1 MASQITIPRLGWNM
15 DEGVFMGWIKKDG
28 AAIDVD
34 DPLFTLEADKA
45 TEDIPSLTRGTLH
58 ILEGGPKPGDKVA
71 VGAVIGLLL
80 EEGEV
85 AASTGHAVPAA
96 PGRRATEMVVAP
108 ANAHPARARPD
119 RDNDERATASAKP
132 VGPTASPRAR
142 RVAGEIGVDWTKLEG
157 GGSTGRIRER
167 DVRAFAA
174 ASQGAPG
181 SSTRRRIAHRLQQ
194 SLRATVPVTLVTTAD
209 ATQLVQLF
217 RQLQDE
223 SQSSGAA
230 APTYTDL
237 LVKLAAGSLQEHP
250 HLNAHTD
257 GERVQLCTAI
267 HIGVAVDVP
276 DGLVVPVVRDVTELS
291 LQELAGRSR
300 DLIARAR
307 QGKLKVKEMQGGT
320 FTVSNLGGFG
330 IDAFTPI
337 LNPPELAILG
347 VGRIQ
352 RRPAVCDEQ
361 IVVRNEIT
369 LSLTF
374 DHCAV
379 DGAPAAR
386 FLQTLSERV
395 EKPNRWLI
403 P

>member
-28 AAIDVD
+28 AAIAVD

-85 AASTGHAVPAA
+85 AASTGYAVPAA
-96 PGRRATEMVVAP
+96 PGRRATEMVVRRRQTLIQLEP
-108 ANAHPARARPD
+108 
-119 RDNDERATASAKP
+119 
-132 VGPTASPRAR
+132 GPTETTTNAQRGLRQAGGTNCFSPRTPRLPAKS
-142 RVAGEIGVDWTKLEG
+142 AWTG
-157 GGSTGRIRER
+157 RSSRGRSGSTGRIREPR
-167 DVRAFAA
+167 RPRPSLLPAR
-174 ASQGAPG
+174 GAPG

-194 SLRATVPVTLVTTAD
+194 SLRAHRAGNPGSGTCRRHSVLGF
-209 ATQLVQLF
+209 QLF
-217 RQLQDE
+217 RQLQGTS
-223 SQSSGAA
+223 SQSSDGPLPQP
-230 APTYTDL
+230 APIL

-291 LQELAGRSR
+291 LQELASRSR

-307 QGKLKVKEMQGGT
+307 QGTLKANEMQDGT

-337 LNPPELAILG
+337 LNPPECAILG

-352 RRPAVCDEQ
+352 RRPAVREEQ
-361 IVVRNEIT
+361 IVARDEIT

-374 DHCAV
+374 DHRCV

-386 FLQTLSERV
+386 FLPDL
-395 EKPNRWLI
+395 
-403 P
+403 